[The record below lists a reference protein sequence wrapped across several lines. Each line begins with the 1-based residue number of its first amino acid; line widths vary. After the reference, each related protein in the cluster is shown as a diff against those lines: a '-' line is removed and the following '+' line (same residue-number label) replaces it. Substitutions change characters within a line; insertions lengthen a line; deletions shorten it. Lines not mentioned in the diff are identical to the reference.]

1 MNTIMKVIRLTIK
14 QNLANY
20 RKPLNYQIKESYP
33 LPPYST
39 IIGMIHKACGFTEY
53 HPMKIS
59 IQGNTNRSISD
70 IYTKYSFSKGAKF
83 EEGRH
88 TLRIPSK
95 NKTYGVI
102 KGIGNIELIQDIDLT
117 IHIYPINE
125 DEISFIYEKLLK
137 PDTYL
142 ALGRHED
149 LIDIQEVKIVECLEE
164 DMVGTK
170 NPIYVPV
177 ELVNGGKTIYSLPKE
192 FYIDE
197 ETGLRRF
204 KKPIKV
210 YLLNEGEIIKRA
222 YIDEDKYPV
231 ALC

>member
-1 MNTIMKVIRLTIK
+1 MKVIRITIK

-102 KGIGNIELIQDIDLT
+102 KGIGNIELIQDINLT

-149 LIDIQEVKIVECLEE
+149 LIDIHEVKIVECLEE

-177 ELVNGGKTIYSLPKE
+177 ELVNDGKTIYSLPKE

-210 YLLNEGEIIKRA
+210 YLLNEGEIIKRT

>member
-1 MNTIMKVIRLTIK
+1 MKVIRLTIK

-149 LIDIQEVKIVECLEE
+149 LIDIQEVKIVECIEE
-164 DMVGTK
+164 DMVDTK
-170 NPIYVPV
+170 KTIYVPM
-177 ELVNGGKTIYSLPKE
+177 ELVNEGKTIYSLPKE

-210 YLLNEGEIIKRA
+210 YLLNEGEIIKRT

>member
-1 MNTIMKVIRLTIK
+1 
-14 QNLANY
+14 
-20 RKPLNYQIKESYP
+20 
-33 LPPYST
+33 
-39 IIGMIHKACGFTEY
+39 MIHKACGFTEY

>member
-102 KGIGNIELIQDIDLT
+102 KGVGNIELIQDIDLT

-170 NPIYVPV
+170 KPIYVPV
-177 ELVNGGKTIYSLPKE
+177 ELVNDGKTIYSLPKE

-210 YLLNEGEIIKRA
+210 YLLNEGEIIKRT

>member
-59 IQGNTNRSISD
+59 IQGNTNKSISD

-102 KGIGNIELIQDIDLT
+102 KGVGNIELIQDIDLT

-125 DEISFIYEKLLK
+125 EEISFIYEKLLK

-170 NPIYVPV
+170 KPIYVPV
-177 ELVNGGKTIYSLPKE
+177 ELVNDGKTIYSLPKE

-210 YLLNEGEIIKRA
+210 YLLNEGEIIKRT

>member
-1 MNTIMKVIRLTIK
+1 MKVIRLTIK

-149 LIDIQEVKIVECLEE
+149 LIDIQEVKIVECIEE
-164 DMVGTK
+164 DMVDTK
-170 NPIYVPV
+170 KTIYVPM
-177 ELVNGGKTIYSLPKE
+177 ELVNEGKTIYSLPKE

>member
-1 MNTIMKVIRLTIK
+1 MKVIRITIK

-102 KGIGNIELIQDIDLT
+102 KGIGNIELIQDINLT

-170 NPIYVPV
+170 NLIYVPI
-177 ELVNGGKTIYSLPKE
+177 ELVNDGKTIYSLPKE

-210 YLLNEGEIIKRA
+210 YLLNEGEIIKRT

>member
-1 MNTIMKVIRLTIK
+1 MMKVIRLTIK

>member
-125 DEISFIYEKLLK
+125 DEISFTYEKLLK

>member
-20 RKPLNYQIKESYP
+20 RKPLNYQIKEPYP

>member
-1 MNTIMKVIRLTIK
+1 MNTIMKVIRITIK

-102 KGIGNIELIQDIDLT
+102 KGIGNIELIQDINLT

-177 ELVNGGKTIYSLPKE
+177 ELVNDGKTIYSLPKE

-210 YLLNEGEIIKRA
+210 YLLNEGEIIKRT

>member
-1 MNTIMKVIRLTIK
+1 MKVIRITIK

-102 KGIGNIELIQDIDLT
+102 KGIGNIELIQDINLT

-177 ELVNGGKTIYSLPKE
+177 ELVNDGKTIYSLPKE

-210 YLLNEGEIIKRA
+210 YLLNEGEIIKRT

>member
-59 IQGNTNRSISD
+59 IQGNTNKSISD

-102 KGIGNIELIQDIDLT
+102 KGVGNIELIQDIDLT

-125 DEISFIYEKLLK
+125 EEISFIYEKLLK

-170 NPIYVPV
+170 KPIYVPV
-177 ELVNGGKTIYSLPKE
+177 ELVNDGKTIYSLPKE

>member
-102 KGIGNIELIQDIDLT
+102 KGIGNIELIQDINLT

-170 NPIYVPV
+170 NLIYVPI
-177 ELVNGGKTIYSLPKE
+177 ELVNDGKTIYSLPKE

-210 YLLNEGEIIKRA
+210 YLLNEGEIIKRT

>member
-1 MNTIMKVIRLTIK
+1 MKVIRLTIK

-210 YLLNEGEIIKRA
+210 YLLNEGEIIKRT

>member
-1 MNTIMKVIRLTIK
+1 MKVIRLTIK

-59 IQGNTNRSISD
+59 IQGNTNKSISD

-102 KGIGNIELIQDIDLT
+102 KGVGNIELIQDIDLT

-125 DEISFIYEKLLK
+125 EEISFIYEKLLK

-170 NPIYVPV
+170 KPIYVPV
-177 ELVNGGKTIYSLPKE
+177 ELVNDGKTIYSLPKE

-210 YLLNEGEIIKRA
+210 YLLNEGEIIKRT

>member
-59 IQGNTNRSISD
+59 IQGNTNSSISD

-83 EEGRH
+83 DEERH
-88 TLRIPSK
+88 TIRIPSE
-95 NKTYGVI
+95 NKTYGVT
-102 KGIGNIELIQDIDLT
+102 KGVGNIELIQDIDLI

-125 DEISFIYEKLLK
+125 DEISYIYEKLLK

-149 LIDIQEVKIVECLEE
+149 LIDIQEVKIVECIEE
-164 DMVGTK
+164 DMVDTK
-170 NPIYVPV
+170 KTIYVPM
-177 ELVNGGKTIYSLPKE
+177 ELVNEGKTIYSLPKE

-210 YLLNEGEIIKRA
+210 YLLNEGEIIKRT

>member
-1 MNTIMKVIRLTIK
+1 MKVIRLTIK

>member
-1 MNTIMKVIRLTIK
+1 MNTIMKVIRITIK

-102 KGIGNIELIQDIDLT
+102 KGIGNIELIQDINLT

-170 NPIYVPV
+170 NLIYVPI
-177 ELVNGGKTIYSLPKE
+177 ELVNDGKTIYSLPKE

-210 YLLNEGEIIKRA
+210 YLLNEGEIIKRT

>member
-1 MNTIMKVIRLTIK
+1 MKVIRLTIK

-102 KGIGNIELIQDIDLT
+102 KGIGNIELIQDINLT

-170 NPIYVPV
+170 NLIYVPI
-177 ELVNGGKTIYSLPKE
+177 ELVNDGKTIYSLPKE